1 MSADRHQYVPDAM
14 AMGDCRVCGHV
25 EASERHGLMT
35 PDEVSIGGYYRH
47 KKTGGTYQVLM
58 IATMEA
64 TMMPVVIYSARQKNG
79 ATPNWVR
86 PIDEFCGGRFEP
98 VDMATVPLTK
108 LSRT

>member
-1 MSADRHQYVPDAM
+1 MDDAQKAAYVM
-14 AMGDCRVCGHV
+14 AQTACMMA
-25 EASERHGLMT
+25 E
-35 PDEVSIGGYYRH
+35 
-47 KKTGGTYQVLM
+47 
-58 IATMEA
+58 MEA

-86 PIDEFCGGRFEP
+86 PIDEFCDGRFEP